1 MGHILQERIH
11 TAIYWC
17 AVFLST
23 KYIPRLYLDISVLAS
38 EILKKEFVFDIIRH
52 FVLSMV

>member
-23 KYIPRLYLDISVLAS
+23 KYIPRLYLDFSVLAS